1 MRPPWYRGAPA
12 LSRAPPATAP
22 APAPGAADEGAAFAH
37 VAWVILI
44 AGLIG
49 VTSALALG
57 GDARQGGSG
66 TGHHRPH
73 LGPIHAKS
81 IAVDFE
87 YYEDSRYYAAL
98 HRAQQEA
105 SYRPT
110 CIVND
115 LTIMG

>member
-1 MRPPWYRGAPA
+1 MTSAPA
-12 LSRAPPATAP
+12 RSRTTLVTEAR
-22 APAPGAADEGAAFAH
+22 GQ
-37 VAWVILI
+37 VITDHISDL
-44 AGLIG
+44 
-49 VTSALALG
+49 
-57 GDARQGGSG
+57 
-66 TGHHRPH
+66 
-73 LGPIHAKS
+73 IHAKS